1 MSKKRTIRR
10 RGLSA
15 GLSVLLCLSMLPMG
29 ALAEEPDGSEDAARN
44 TIVEKAD
51 TENIENTTDNN
62 AVIED
67 VIVEDTVVESD
78 AVESSDD
85 ADVNALDSDADA
97 VDVQA
102 AVAEHAHPICG
113 SGDACTDPNHA
124 SHEIITDWKP
134 IGSESEL
141 RAAQANGHYY
151 LTANIIFNRYWRCS
165 NSIVLCLNGHSITFQ
180 KASTASDDGISIGS
194 NTNFT
199 ICDCSENQ
207 TGTITGSTQ
216 NGVKV
221 SGGNSIFNM
230 YGGKITGNR
239 NDAGKEDAYGGGV
252 RVTYGSTFNMYGGE
266 ISGNQSI
273 SSWYSYGG
281 GVCVEDKGSIFNM
294 YGGKITGNTAK
305 NGSDVALYRYGR
317 MCLSG
322 APILGDIYLVHLD
335 IDGIDVG
342 EGGLAENT
350 TYQINFAGMESPDM
364 VFHCIGTMSK
374 EDAGH
379 FPPPSGAKYDHGNP
393 WSAWYNGEQLFF
405 VRESAKHQGGI
416 HPICGDGADCTAPDH
431 TENHENI
438 AWTPVEYIHTE
449 THGDEEW
456 IEPGN
461 YYLTKDTILA
471 NSAYSRKIVV
481 TGDVKICLNGHTL
494 KYRPRTTG
502 LSGLRRIYLEEG
514 ASFSIC
520 DCSKGQ
526 TGRIVQISD
535 GGKTY
540 SSLFQCLRNSTLN
553 LFGGE
558 ISGGGSSK
566 VPDNTAY
573 PGAVKLYGGTFNMYG
588 GKITNCTTNAQSVID
603 VDSSSTS
610 GLYYGETSV
619 PGVFNMYGGEI
630 SGNQMTPYTGQHN
643 TAAIDAT
650 YNNVNIY
657 GGKICNNTAVGDGN
671 VAHGIDVIWSDL
683 TISGG
688 EITGNSGYGVWM
700 TNKTPAT
707 ALSGGKITGNT
718 KGNFCFAFQRTSGY
732 VSSTAVLDENMAP
745 DTNIGITIS
754 PLETDKAS
762 YTLSEACDTDNSR
775 FFHSDMA
782 GYAVIY
788 DEESKTLQLQ
798 KGTALTGTLEINGA
812 AKFGQEL
819 TAALTGTNNTGTLT
833 YKWYRSGEDVP
844 IATDTDKYTL
854 TADDIGRTITAMVKS
869 SKELGSMTAVTKM
882 VEKADGPA
890 APAAFT
896 LGFTLNEDDKTF
908 TATIPEVKNAEY
920 SFDGKQYSAVN
931 TKTDCAPNTEYT
943 GYVRIPETDTQK
955 ASAVTSSTQTAPKLT
970 VAAPIFKPDGATS
983 FRGTQMVEIYCATPG
998 ASIYYTTDGTT
1009 PTSTGTIYS
1018 GAISLTSTT
1027 TIKAIAVKADMND
1040 SAVAEATFTRRS
1052 SSGGG
1057 GGGGGGSVSIPD
1069 TKIPTGIYEHGT
1081 VTVSPKSASKG
1092 DTVTITATPDKG
1104 YTLESL
1110 TVLDKDGKALALTD
1124 KGGGR
1129 YTFVMPAGKITVKA
1143 VFMDDNTMLNFFTD
1157 VRAEDYYYDAVL
1169 WAAQKGVTGGTSD
1182 TLFAPNAGCTRAQ
1195 AVTFLWRAAGSPEP
1209 KTLSSFADVP
1219 ADAYYA
1225 KAVAWAVENGVAK
1238 GVSETAFAPDTSCTR
1253 AQIVTFLWRAQKSP
1267 TADGENPFADVSAA
1281 AYYYNAVL
1289 WAVENDVAKGVSETA
1304 FAPNDNCTRAQIVT
1318 LIYRCRK

>member
-1 MSKKRTIRR
+1 MSKKRFIWQRR
-10 RGLSA
+10 LSA
-15 GLSVLLCLSMLPMG
+15 GLSVLLCLSMLPVA
-29 ALAEEPDGSEDAARN
+29 ALAEEPDGSEDALRN
-44 TIVEKAD
+44 TAVEKAD
-51 TENIENTTDNN
+51 TEIIGNTTDND
-62 AVIED
+62 AVVED
-67 VIVEDTVVESD
+67 AIVEDTVV
-78 AVESSDD
+78 
-85 ADVNALDSDADA
+85 DSDA
-97 VDVQA
+97 VDVDAQDIDA
-102 AVAEHAHPICG
+102 NAVDAQVVAAEHAHPICG
-113 SGDACTDPNHA
+113 SGDACTDPNHD
-124 SHEIITDWKP
+124 SHEVITDWKP
-134 IGSESEL
+134 IGSESDL
-141 RAAQANGHYY
+141 WDTQANGHYY
-151 LTANIIFNRYWRCS
+151 LTDNVVFDESWRCDA
-165 NSIVLCLNGHSITFQ
+165 SIVLCLNGHSITFEKKGQ
-180 KASTASDDGISIGS
+180 NSTLDGIWIASD
-194 NTNFT
+194 TNFT
-199 ICDCSENQ
+199 ICDCSKKQ
-207 TGTITGSTQ
+207 TGKITGSTR
-216 NGVKV
+216 NGVDV
-221 SGGNSIFNM
+221 YASTAVFNM
-230 YGGKITGNR
+230 YGGKITGN
-239 NDAGKEDAYGGGV
+239 NNKTTDFAYGGGV
-252 RVTYGSTFNMYGGE
+252 RVRREGTFNMYGGE
-266 ISGNQSI
+266 ISGNTCNVGS
-273 SSWYSYGG
+273 YAYGG

-350 TYQINFAGMESPDM
+350 TYQINFAGMESPDT

-379 FPPPSGAKYDHGNP
+379 FPAPSGAKYDQGNP

-416 HPICGDGADCTAPDH
+416 HPICGDGAACTAPDH
-431 TENHENI
+431 AENHENI
-438 AWTPVEYIHTE
+438 AWTPVKYIHTE
-449 THGDEEW
+449 THGTEEW

-494 KYRPRTTG
+494 KYRPRTTDTAG
-502 LSGLRRIYLEEG
+502 LCRIYLRDD

-526 TGRIVQISD
+526 NGKIVQISD
-535 GGKTY
+535 DGKSY
-540 SSLFQCLRNSTLN
+540 SALFQCLRNSTLN

-558 ISGGGSSK
+558 ISGGGSSE

-603 VDSSSTS
+603 VDSSSAS
-610 GLYYGETSV
+610 GLYKGQPNVS
-619 PGVFNMYGGEI
+619 GVFNMYGGEI
-630 SGNQMTPYTGQHN
+630 SGNKMTPYKGQHN

-657 GGKICNNTAVGDGN
+657 GGKICNNTAVGNDN

-732 VSSTAVLDENMAP
+732 VFSTAVLDENMAP

-754 PLETDKAS
+754 PLETDKAP

-782 GYAVIY
+782 GYAVVY
-788 DEESKTLQLQ
+788 DEESKTLQMQ

-819 TAALTGTNNTGTLT
+819 TTTLTDTNNSGTLT
-833 YKWYRSGEDVP
+833 YKWYRSGENAP

-854 TADDIGRTITAMVKS
+854 TADDIGKTITVIVKS
-869 SKELGSMTAVTKM
+869 SAELGSVTAATKV

-890 APAAFT
+890 APAKFT
-896 LGFTLNEDDKTF
+896 LGFALNEDQKTF
-908 TATIPEVKNAEY
+908 TATIPEVENAGY

-970 VAAPIFKPDGATS
+970 VAAPVFKPDGTTS
-983 FRGTQMVEIYCATPG
+983 FRGTQTVEISCATPG
-998 ASIYYTTDGTT
+998 ASIYYTTDGTM
-1009 PTSTGTIYS
+1009 PTSNSTAYN

-1027 TIKAIAVKADMND
+1027 TIQAIAVKAGMND
-1040 SAVAEATFTRRS
+1040 SAVAAATFTRRS

-1057 GGGGGGSVSIPD
+1057 DISSVPGYDVSADKTENGAI
-1069 TKIPTGIYEHGT
+1069 
-1081 VTVSPKSASKG
+1081 VVSPKSASKG

-1110 TVLDKDGKALALTD
+1110 TVLDKDGKALELTD
-1124 KGGGR
+1124 KGGGK
-1129 YTFVMPAGKITVKA
+1129 YTFVMPAGNVTVKA

-1157 VRAEDYYYDAVL
+1157 VHAEDYYYDAVL
-1169 WAAQKGVTGGTSD
+1169 WAAQKGITGGMSD
-1182 TLFAPNAGCTRAQ
+1182 TLFAPNAACTRAQ
-1195 AVTFLWRAAGSPEP
+1195 IVTFLWRAAGSPEP
-1209 KTLSSFADVP
+1209 KALSSFADVP

-1225 KAVAWAVENGVAK
+1225 KAVVWAVENGITE
-1238 GVSETAFAPDTSCTR
+1238 GTSDTTFAPGTICTRAQGAALLYRAAGSPAVSGSAAFTDVPADAYYADAAAWAERKGITGGIGNGLFGPHNNCTR
-1253 AQIVTFLWRAQKSP
+1253 AQIVTFL
-1267 TADGENPFADVSAA
+1267 
-1281 AYYYNAVL
+1281 
-1289 WAVENDVAKGVSETA
+1289 
-1304 FAPNDNCTRAQIVT
+1304 
-1318 LIYRCRK
+1318 YRMYGSK